1 MSKQDAHNDGVAPFS
16 INERQRRESVL
27 VSVSM
32 LRYASAESTTSS
44 IMETRPSTV
53 PHDSATGHAVWHC
66 YAAFASREA
75 EGGGGRK
82 GEKEGEARAKEAA
95 RIVGAPTKALER
107 LARLLCV
114 RVQWRKPQCIISRNG
129 TLTPSVFLRSL
140 VAASRAAQSDRE
152 DALRPSSDT
161 READKSRREI
171 TSRREYLWRD
181 PRFDCFEMF
190 DKTRENADSP
200 R

>member
-1 MSKQDAHNDGVAPFS
+1 MSKQDAHNDGVAPSS

-44 IMETRPSTV
+44 IMETRPGTV
-53 PHDSATGHAVWHC
+53 PPWFSDR
-66 YAAFASREA
+66 SRRMTLLCSICIG
-75 EGGGGRK
+75 GGGGRGRRRE

-152 DALRPSSDT
+152 DALRTSSDT

-181 PRFDCFEMF
+181 PRFDC
-190 DKTRENADSP
+190 SGIL
-200 R
+200 

>member
-1 MSKQDAHNDGVAPFS
+1 MSKQDAHNDGVAPSS

-44 IMETRPSTV
+44 IMETRPGTV
-53 PHDSATGHAVWHC
+53 PPWFSDR
-66 YAAFASREA
+66 SRRMTLLCSICIGGA
-75 EGGGGRK
+75 EGGRTRE

-140 VAASRAAQSDRE
+140 VAASRAATKRQRGRTANE
-152 DALRPSSDT
+152 QRYT
-161 READKSRREI
+161 RS
-171 TSRREYLWRD
+171 W
-181 PRFDCFEMF
+181 
-190 DKTRENADSP
+190 
-200 R
+200 